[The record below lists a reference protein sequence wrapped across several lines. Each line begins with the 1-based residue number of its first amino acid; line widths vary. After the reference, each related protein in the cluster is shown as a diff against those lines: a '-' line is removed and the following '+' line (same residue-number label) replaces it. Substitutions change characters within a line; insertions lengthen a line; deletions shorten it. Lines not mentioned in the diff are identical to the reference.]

1 MVAVVQVNLI
11 VANLARSR
19 EFYER
24 LGVAFIP
31 RNRHGAGPAEAWVSV
46 DTGISVVLHSTGFAS
61 WWDES
66 EPQPSPGGPQMDF
79 ELDSPAQLDAVVDG
93 LRVDG
98 VVVLKT
104 PADMPWGQR
113 FAIVC
118 DPDGHRVGLKAAL
131 ATVNEQRGL
140 V

>member
-1 MVAVVQVNLI
+1 M
-11 VANLARSR
+11 ARGR
-19 EFYER
+19 M
-24 LGVAFIP
+24 
-31 RNRHGAGPAEAWVSV
+31 EAWVSV

-104 PADMPWGQR
+104 PRICHGVSVSR
-113 FAIVC
+113 SC
-118 DPDGHRVGLKAAL
+118 
-131 ATVNEQRGL
+131 ATPTGTVSG
-140 V
+140 